1 MKAQKEADDKAT
13 LDIELQETKTP
24 GPSRSQLRKQRL
36 TDFLG
41 EAENPQVCSKA
52 EEIIEENLTEQDSTI
67 FQTTTKKLNKKQRKD
82 MFRVS
87 QYGHQVLGVPQD
99 SNPHYI

>member
-41 EAENPQVCSKA
+41 EAENP
-52 EEIIEENLTEQDSTI
+52 
-67 FQTTTKKLNKKQRKD
+67 
-82 MFRVS
+82 
-87 QYGHQVLGVPQD
+87 
-99 SNPHYI
+99 